1 MPLSPVRRA
10 ASRPPLSLHPI
21 LHPSLLPVVL
31 ISMAAWPASAQEAA
45 VPAPAAA
52 SAPEPPSRP
61 RAPAEPASAPST
73 RQLDKVE
80 ITGGRPSDLQER
92 RQSTAAKIVVGREE
106 IEKYGDS
113 TLGEVLKRLPGVTM
127 PGPPGRGGGAPRM
140 RGLGSGYTMILLD
153 GQRVPPG
160 FSIES
165 LEPDQVERIEI
176 LRAPTAETGARAIA
190 GVINIVTR
198 EGFRRKLN
206 NLRIGTGIENGKVQP
221 GVSWT
226 GNDTAG
232 DWIYNYSLSAFKS
245 DRESD
250 SSTMRERTELATN
263 TVEQSY
269 REASWSHDKR
279 QGINAN
285 GRLQWRGE
293 KGMAAVLQPFLVY
306 SEGDTERRSR
316 IEQTGGTAAPPYSSS
331 ESSGSGS
338 FSLARLNAEWRQP
351 LGEGGRLELKTGF
364 GQHLSKAD
372 SLGLENRPD
381 GVHTRSDHTD
391 TTDTTSH
398 FNAKYNLAMEN
409 DHSLVSGLELESN
422 RRRDAGR
429 TLYDGAPLLTDSG
442 DNLTARTLRLT
453 AFAQD
458 EWTLSPQWSAHA
470 GLRWEGVR
478 VESDGYDSGDAGS
491 SANVSNRSSVWTP
504 LLHAVWK
511 PDPKGNDQVRMSLT
525 RTYRSPTLQ
534 NLIARPSVNSRAPLL
549 DSNGVEQENTATT
562 ADRAGNPDLKP
573 ELATGL
579 DVAFEHY
586 LSAGGLLSAN
596 VFYRRISD
604 YMRSVTRQ
612 QSVNY
617 TDALRYVTRTEN
629 VGDAVTQG
637 LELEARFRL
646 SDAIEGAPKVDMRLN
661 ASLFRSRVK
670 PVPGPDNRLD
680 QQPDGTANIG
690 ADYKIPGTPLAIG
703 GNLNWTP
710 AYTVRVTDVQWTEVG
725 HKLQGDA
732 FVVWTL
738 NPSAQLRVAASN
750 VAPRDYVTGSR
761 FEDAA
766 FRDISETTTPTRV
779 NWQLRLELKL

>member
-10 ASRPPLSLHPI
+10 ALRPPF
-21 LHPSLLPVVL
+21 SLLPVAL
-31 ISMAAWPASAQEAA
+31 ILLAAGRAAAQEAA
-45 VPAPAAA
+45 EPAPAPAPAAA

-61 RAPAEPASAPST
+61 RPPAEPASAPST

-80 ITGGRPSDLQER
+80 ITGGRPNDLQER

-140 RGLGSGYTMILLD
+140 RGLGSGYTLILLD

-190 GVINIVTR
+190 GVINIITR
-198 EGFRRKLN
+198 EGFRKKLN
-206 NLRIGTGIENGKVQP
+206 NLRIGTGIENGNFQP
-221 GVSWT
+221 AVSWT

-250 SSTMRERTELATN
+250 SSTTRERTNLSDGSV
-263 TVEQSY
+263 VESY
-269 REASWSHDKR
+269 RESNWSNDKR
-279 QGINAN
+279 QGVNAN

-306 SEGDTERRSR
+306 SEGDTQRRSH
-316 IEQTGGTAAPPYSSS
+316 IEPTGPTPPAYVDSTG
-331 ESSGSGS
+331 EGSGH
-338 FSLARLNAEWRQP
+338 FSLVRLNAEWRQP
-351 LGEGGRLELKTGF
+351 VSEAGRIELKTGI
-364 GQHLSKAD
+364 GQHLLKSD
-372 SLGLENRPD
+372 SRAVEQPPG
-381 GVHTRSDHTD
+381 GGATRTRTDHTD
-391 TTDTTSH
+391 NADTTWH
-398 FNAKYNLAMEN
+398 FNAKYNLSMESEHN
-409 DHSLVSGLELESN
+409 LVSGVEAESN
-422 RRRDAGR
+422 RRRDASV
-429 TLYDGAPLLTDSG
+429 TLYDGIPLLTDSG
-442 DNLTARTLRLT
+442 DNLTARTLRLA

-458 EWTLSPQWSAHA
+458 EWTISPNWSAHA

-478 VESDGYDSGDAGS
+478 VESDGYDSGNAGLTG
-491 SANVSNRSSVWTP
+491 NVSNRSSVWTP
-504 LLHAVWK
+504 LLHTVWK

-525 RTYRSPTLQ
+525 RTYRSPSLQ
-534 NLIARPSVNSRAPLL
+534 NLIARPSVNSRAPLVV
-549 DSNGVEQENTATT
+549 NGVEQGNTATT

-604 YMRSVTRQ
+604 YMRSVTREQ
-612 QSVNY
+612 AVNY
-617 TDALRYVTRTEN
+617 TGVPRYVTRTEN
-629 VGDAVTQG
+629 VGDAQTQG

-646 SDAIEGAPKVDMRLN
+646 SDAIAGAPKVDVRLN
-661 ASLFRSRVK
+661 GSLFHSKVK

-766 FRDISETTTPTRV
+766 FRDVSETTTPTRV